1 MFVLKL
7 AIKILLHDRTK
18 TLACLAGV
26 SFSVCLVMVQ
36 RGIQHGAIG
45 SSSDAIEHSAAD
57 LWVLP
62 RGTLNFDCSSRLPE
76 GSEYLVR
83 SMVGVERVE
92 TLVVTFSDWRLPTGG
107 SQSVQV
113 IGFEADGV
121 LYRPWKVDRGDV
133 EDLRADRAV
142 FIDGNDCS
150 RLHVDG
156 VGAASE
162 IGRGMIEPMQ
172 ARIVGLTQGIRTL
185 HSCPIVFTNV
195 KNARAYSRFTER
207 KSSFLLVRVADGCD
221 ANVVRTAVETH
232 VPFVECLTQEEFG
245 ARTRKHW
252 DQRTGIGVI
261 LTVTVL
267 MSVFIGVGVLGMLQY
282 LSTLEQI
289 HEYAMLRALGTPNR
303 RVVGLIAV
311 QGLFLG
317 VSGFGVGFGLTAL
330 TELGLNSRVNM
341 VVTVAIMREV
351 FFGSLLLSVGVSL
364 FCAIKVLWTNPALV
378 FKA

>member
-1 MFVLKL
+1 MFLLKL
-7 AIKILLHDRTK
+7 AIKILLHDCTK

-45 SSSDAIEHSAAD
+45 CSSDAIEHSAAD

-62 RGTLNFDCSSRLPE
+62 SGTLNFDSSLPLPE
-76 GSEYLVR
+76 GAEYLVR
-83 SMVGVERVE
+83 SVAGVERVE
-92 TLVVTFSDWRLPTGG
+92 TLIVSFSDWRLPTGG
-107 SQSVQV
+107 MQAVQV

-121 LYRPWKVDRGDV
+121 LFRPWKVDRGDV
-133 EDLRADRAV
+133 EDLRPDRTV
-142 FIDGNDCS
+142 FIDRNDRS
-150 RLHVDG
+150 RLHVDD
-156 VGAASE
+156 VGAGSE
-162 IGRGMIEPMQ
+162 IGSSMIDPMR
-172 ARIVGLTQGIRTL
+172 ARVVGLTQGIRTL

-195 KNARAYSRFTER
+195 KNARAYSHFTER
-207 KSSFLLVRVADGCD
+207 KSSFLLVRVAAGCD
-221 ANVVRTAVETH
+221 ANVVRKAVETH
-232 VPFVECLTQEEFG
+232 VSFVECLTQEEFG

-252 DQRTGIGVI
+252 DERTGIGVI
-261 LTVTVL
+261 LTVTAL

-303 RVVGLIAV
+303 RVVGLIAI

-317 VSGFGVGFGLTAL
+317 VTGVAVGVGLTEL
-330 TELGLNSRVNM
+330 TELGLNGRVNM
-341 VVTVAIMREV
+341 VVTGAIMREV

-364 FCAIKVLWTNPALV
+364 FCAIKVLLTNPGLV